1 MLAANVSHG
10 AQRVRVDTLVTV
22 RATAGSLTRVTLSYR
37 GADRKGKPVRGT
49 VAGRAAAT
57 GWTAAGRLEPG
68 ATYTLTATGRNASDG
83 APRSTMTRFRTEPLT
98 LDQQTYPTLQP
109 WTGSTVGVAMPV
121 VLTFDVGVEDR
132 AEVERHL
139 HVTATPR
146 QPGSWHWY
154 SDTEVHYRPQTYWR
168 PGTRVRVTADL
179 NGVRA
184 GRGVYGQQSAETS
197 FTVGRA
203 QITRID
209 LRRKQAT
216 VHRGGQLVRRI
227 PVSGGKSGWRS
238 RSGTKVVMEKL
249 PTTRMTSEAIGA
261 EEEYNLRVRH
271 ALRVTWSGEFL
282 HAAPWNAKNFGR
294 VNASHG
300 CVGMSTADAAWMFR
314 RTLIGDPVVTTGTSR
329 RLEAGN
335 GWTDWDVSWESYRS
349 GSAL

>member
-1 MLAANVSHG
+1 MG
-10 AQRVRVDTLVTV
+10 
-22 RATAGSLTRVTLSYR
+22 
-37 GADRKGKPVRGT
+37 GT
-49 VAGRAAAT
+49 VAGRAGPAGWIAT
-57 GWTAAGRLEPG
+57 ERLEPG
-68 ATYTLTATGRNASDG
+68 ATYTLTAFGRNASDG
-83 APRSTMTRFRTEPLT
+83 TPRSATTRFRTEPLT

-109 WTGSTVGVAMPV
+109 WVGSTVGVGMPV
-121 VLTFDVGVEDR
+121 VLTFDVAVQDK

-139 HVTATPR
+139 RVTATPQ

-154 SDTEVHYRPQTYWR
+154 SDTEVHYRPRAYWR
-168 PGTRVRVTADL
+168 PAPGYGSPPTL

-184 GRGVYGQQSAETS
+184 GRGVYGQESAETS

-203 QITRID
+203 QITTVD

-216 VHRGGQLVRRI
+216 VRRDGRLVRAI

-249 PTTRMTSEAIGA
+249 PATRMTSEAIGA
-261 EEEYNLRVRH
+261 EEEYNLRVRY

-282 HAAPWNAKNFGR
+282 HAAPWNTENFGR

-300 CVGMSTADAAWMFR
+300 CVGMSTADAAWLFR
-314 RTLIGDPVVTTGTSR
+314 RSLIGDPVVTTGTAR
-329 RLEAGN
+329 GLEPGN